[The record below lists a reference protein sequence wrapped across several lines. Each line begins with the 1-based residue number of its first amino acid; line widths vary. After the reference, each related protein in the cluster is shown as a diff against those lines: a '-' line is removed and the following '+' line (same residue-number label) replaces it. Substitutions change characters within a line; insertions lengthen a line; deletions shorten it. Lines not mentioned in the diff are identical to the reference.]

1 MKFKK
6 SACIDAMYT
15 ELPFMERIQAA
26 KKDGFEF
33 IEFWGWT
40 DKNIDEVKKII
51 KEVNIGVSGFNG
63 DAELSLIDPF
73 HRKEYLSYLASSVE
87 AAKKLGAKSVTIH
100 SNGLGDQGI
109 VINHYNDLSDTVKI
123 CAMYDTL
130 LACAEM
136 AEKHNIQMNLE
147 PLNIKHDHVGNYLAT
162 TKMAAEMTRL
172 INSPKL
178 KVLYDVYHM
187 QINEGNICTNLSEF
201 IDQIGHIHVADNP
214 GRHEPGTGE
223 INYKFVFEHIEKIGY
238 QGIIGYELFP
248 KKTTENAVKA
258 IMSY

>member
-1 MKFKK
+1 MKFAK

-15 ELPFMERIQAA
+15 ELPFIERIVAA
-26 KKDGFEF
+26 KKDGFEY
-33 IEFWGWT
+33 IEFWGWP
-40 DKNIDEVKKII
+40 DKNIDEIKKIVQ
-51 KEVNIGVSGFNG
+51 EVNIGISGFNG
-63 DAELSLIDPF
+63 DAELSLIDPEQ
-73 HRKEYLSYLASSVE
+73 KKDYLAYLSASIEV
-87 AAKKLGAKSVTIH
+87 AKKLGSKAITIH

-109 VINHYNDLSDTVKI
+109 VIDDYINLSTTVKT
-123 CAMYDTL
+123 CAMFDTL
-130 LACAEM
+130 LTCAEL
-136 AEKHNIQMNLE
+136 AEKNNIQMNLE

-178 KVLYDVYHM
+178 KVLYDIYHM
-187 QINEGNICTNLSEF
+187 QINEGDICVNLSEF

-223 INYKFVFEHIEKIGY
+223 INYKFVFEYLEKIGY
-238 QGIIGYELFP
+238 KGIIGYELFP
-248 KKTTENAVKA
+248 ETTTAKAVKA